1 MKSTQE
7 RQQEQRQQRLDDM
20 RRQVRDG
27 TLVIRQM
34 TDEERAKN
42 PPRSRDA
49 EPPRRNGRQRR
60 R

>member
-7 RQQEQRQQRLDDM
+7 RQQEQRQQRLEDM
-20 RRQVRDG
+20 RRQVREG

-42 PPRSRDA
+42 PPRAREA
-49 EPPRRNGRQRR
+49 EPRRNGRQRR